1 MDIDKGRML
10 PVSFFSWDKFLFVFF
25 LFVALD
31 IPDIMSRVLLP
42 EIAAIPPFANFLS
55 SI

>member
-1 MDIDKGRML
+1 MDIDKDGCYQFL
-10 PVSFFSWDKFLFVFF
+10 SSHGINFFLSF

-42 EIAAIPPFANFLS
+42 EIAAIPPFAIFLS